1 MEKTNKLINLLKNN
15 NLTICSA
22 ESYTGGGFANEI
34 TNTPGAS
41 KVFKGSII
49 CYSNDVKESILKVN
63 KKTLEEKG
71 AISYEC
77 CKEMAINAKNIL
89 NADISVSF
97 TGNAGPTGD
106 EGKEVGLVYI
116 GVCYKENI
124 NIYELHLS
132 GSREFIKSESI
143 SYALDKIYDIII

>member
-1 MEKTNKLINLLKNN
+1 MEKTKKIITLLKTN
-15 NLTICSA
+15 NLSLCSA

-41 KVFKGSII
+41 KVFKGSIV
-49 CYSNDVKESILKVN
+49 CYSNDVKEFVLKVN

-89 NADISVSF
+89 NTDISVSF
-97 TGNAGPTGD
+97 TGNAGPSGD

-116 GVCYKENI
+116 GICYKDKVDVF
-124 NIYELHLS
+124 ELHLS
-132 GSREFIKSESI
+132 GSRYFIKKESI